1 MKRCKSF
8 GFILTVFF
16 FFHLFI
22 LSSQVLPEENAAL
35 AEIEEKIEQI
45 DTLIEERQF
54 EKAIAI
60 GEETLEKAKN
70 VFRESDPTVARVLNS
85 LGECYSEQA
94 NYEKSEPLLKQA
106 LAIRKKAYGLEH
118 PDVAESLNALGIL
131 YKYQSKYTEA
141 ESILKQ
147 ALAMREKLLGPEHS
161 NVASSLNDIANLYFM
176 QCKYAAAEP
185 LLKQA
190 LGIRKKALGPQHAMV
205 AKTLS
210 NLGKLYFRQRK
221 YPEAEGLLK
230 QALNIQKKTLGP
242 RHHDLTGTY
251 TMLAGTYAMEGEY
264 SKAEPFF
271 KLALEIE
278 EKVLGPEHP
287 NVATMLSNLAH
298 FYSIEGKYNK
308 VEPLLKRALN
318 IQEKTT
324 GPSVAMAV
332 TLSNLAFFY
341 SNQGKYQEAERLYR
355 RSAAIWEKIV
365 GPDAVW
371 AADPLDGLALI
382 YTRQEKFH
390 NAESFLKRSLNIREK
405 AFGQNHPEV
414 AISLAGLANLY
425 LVQGK
430 YEEAEPLF
438 KKTLV
443 IFDKAPGTHHTAML
457 FSQESLASLY
467 HSQGKY
473 QKAEHLLNQVLTA
486 KEKTM
491 GPNHPETG
499 ASMEKLAILYGSFG
513 KTDKSLALYN
523 NFHKSRQHF
532 IEYAFSYASEDQKM
546 RYIEK
551 YPLLNHSLLSYALI
565 NNKVDPNSM
574 QEVTEKIQTALRCAA
589 LEMALKA
596 KGVVIDAVLAE
607 KEIAFCSYDEAIRK
621 KAEKHAQVCGEI
633 STLTL
638 AGVNKLDPEIY
649 RDRLQTLYQEKDA
662 LETEL
667 SNSCAEFK
675 DELAMRRFKIPDV
688 VHAIP
693 EGSVLWEFIR
703 YEPYDFKKTGSDTE
717 RTGPPRY
724 LAFTLDHEEEIT
736 LTDLGEAEAI
746 DQLIHSA
753 RERLYKAREEAY
765 FPVVIQSEKQLN
777 GVTTE
782 LYDTIFA
789 PLASS
794 LGDRTDILISPDGQL
809 NLLPFEIFP
818 CPDGQ
823 YVIEKYRISYLSS
836 GRDLLRFKKEQESTD
851 WAMVMADPAFNLA
864 GEALA
869 AQRDKTLNEP
879 EVSPVLYAQSRGVSG
894 CFDNRFTSLRYS
906 RRETV
911 SVVQALEDQA
921 RLKARYY
928 CGGDALEEVLKGMSG
943 APRVLHLATHGFFC
957 EDVEIGIQG
966 GFENPLLR
974 CGLALTGANCV
985 MDKGGK
991 DESRKE
997 DGILTAFEQKGLNLV
1012 GTELV
1017 TLSACET
1024 GVGEV
1029 KNGEG
1034 VYGLRRAFQHAGARS
1049 IMMSLWKVRDRE
1061 TCELMEGF
1069 YQNWLGGQSKRE
1081 ALRQSALK
1089 ILASQREKHQA
1100 GHPYLWGA
1108 FVLLGDPD

>member
-1 MKRCKSF
+1 MR
-8 GFILTVFF
+8 LLDV
-16 FFHLFI
+16 
-22 LSSQVLPEENAAL
+22 
-35 AEIEEKIEQI
+35 
-45 DTLIEERQF
+45 LIEEQQF
-54 EKAIAI
+54 EKAIVM
-60 GEETLEKAKN
+60 GEEALEKVEKA
-70 VFRESDPTVARVLNS
+70 FGESDTTVARVLNS
-85 LGECYSEQA
+85 LGKCYYEQA
-94 NYEKSEPLLKQA
+94 DYEKCESLWNQALSIREKTLGPEHPDVAASLNNLALLYRAQGKYPEAEPLVKRA
-106 LAIRKKAYGLEH
+106 LSIREKALGPEHPDVAASLSNLAALYKNQGKYPEAESLYKRALSIHEKALGLEH
-118 PDVAESLNALGIL
+118 PDVANSLNNLALL
-131 YKYQSKYTEA
+131 YREQGKYPEA
-141 ESILKQ
+141 EQLFKRALSIQ
-147 ALAMREKLLGPEHS
+147 EKARGPEHPL
-161 NVASSLNDIANLYFM
+161 VASSLNNLAALYWN
-176 QCKYAAAEP
+176 QGKYSEAVP
-185 LLKQA
+185 LLKRS
-190 LGIRKKALGPQHAMV
+190 LSIREKA
-205 AKTLS
+205 
-210 NLGKLYFRQRK
+210 
-221 YPEAEGLLK
+221 
-230 QALNIQKKTLGP
+230 
-242 RHHDLTGTY
+242 
-251 TMLAGTYAMEGEY
+251 
-264 SKAEPFF
+264 
-271 KLALEIE
+271 
-278 EKVLGPEHP
+278 LGPEHP
-287 NVATMLSNLAH
+287 NVAESLNNLAALCY
-298 FYSIEGKYNK
+298 FQGKYPEA
-308 VEPLLKRALN
+308 EPLYKRAL
-318 IQEKTT
+318 
-324 GPSVAMAV
+324 S
-332 TLSNLAFFY
+332 
-341 SNQGKYQEAERLYR
+341 
-355 RSAAIWEKIV
+355 
-365 GPDAVW
+365 
-371 AADPLDGLALI
+371 
-382 YTRQEKFH
+382 
-390 NAESFLKRSLNIREK
+390 IREK
-405 AFGQNHPEV
+405 ALGPDHPSVANSLYSLAALYYSQGKYPEAGPLYKRALSIREKALGPEHPDV
-414 AISLAGLANLY
+414 AISLNDLATLY
-425 LVQGK
+425 RTQNK
-430 YEEAEPLF
+430 YPEAEPLF
-438 KKTLV
+438 KRALA
-443 IFDKAPGTHHTAML
+443 IWEKAL
-457 FSQESLASLY
+457 
-467 HSQGKY
+467 
-473 QKAEHLLNQVLTA
+473 
-486 KEKTM
+486 
-491 GPNHPETG
+491 GPDHPDTG
-499 ASMEKLAILYGSFG
+499 ASLENLAILYASSG
-513 KTDKSLALYN
+513 KTDQSLAHCEKLQQ
-523 NFHKSRQHF
+523 SRQNF
-532 IEYAFSYASEDQKM
+532 IEYVFSYASEDQKM
-546 RYIEK
+546 RYIDK
-551 YPLLNHSLLSYALI
+551 YPLIDHSFLSCAII
-565 NNKVDPNSM
+565 NNKVEPGAAS
-574 QEVTEKIQTALRCAA
+574 EVTLKTKTQLRYAT

-596 KGVVIDAVLAE
+596 KAVVIDAVSAE
-607 KEIAFCSYDEAIRK
+607 KEIVFCSYDEAVRK
-621 KAEKHAQVCGEI
+621 KAEKHTQICGEI

-997 DGILTAFEQKGLNLV
+997 DGILTAFEVSGLNLV